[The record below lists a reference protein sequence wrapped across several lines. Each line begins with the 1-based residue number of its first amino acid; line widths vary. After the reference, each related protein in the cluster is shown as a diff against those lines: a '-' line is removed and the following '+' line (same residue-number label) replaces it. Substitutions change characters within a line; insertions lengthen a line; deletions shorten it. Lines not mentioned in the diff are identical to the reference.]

1 MANFDLISEDDF
13 FSGEDKKKPDQ
24 ERPEKSQPDE
34 DLFARPLP
42 EIEDTVF
49 EHEELSEDP
58 LALEDIAETES
69 VPQDFSEDVKENFD
83 FTPTDTDTAEP
94 DFSNE
99 PVAVPEPTP
108 KPEPESGY
116 EPEMAEGSEEALPDY
131 YDDKQKKLS
140 YKPFIIGA
148 LIVILLGAL
157 LYMGKIFFFDSS
169 KTATVEKQK
178 TEQVA
183 SEVKGPS
190 PEEVRKTKFYTDLA
204 GKTKAATSNITSVS
218 GAVLQKARLS
228 SVLFYGSDFTFEA
241 FAKNRAGLATLN
253 IKLKEEFKNNKI
265 KIVSSQDRPGTNG
278 GVFGIYKMTL
288 AGGGGSAASAVSN
301 PFKSASEAKDWLTFL
316 VENGSLKKKA
326 MQTRSLGRR
335 NGFDAVELDASVF
348 GTRDNCL
355 QLIKSIGD
363 ANRNISVSKLS
374 LNAVDQRNFNSKKY
388 QMRLILQ
395 VFM

>member
-13 FSGEDKKKPDQ
+13 FSGEEKKKPDQ
-24 ERPEKSQPDE
+24 EIPEKSQPDE

-42 EIEDTVF
+42 EVEDTVF
-49 EHEELSEDP
+49 EQDDMPEEP
-58 LALEDIAETES
+58 LDLDDIAEPES
-69 VPQDFSEDVKENFD
+69 APQDFSEDVKDNFD
-83 FTPTDTDTAEP
+83 FSPNDVNAAEP
-94 DFSNE
+94 DFPNE
-99 PVAVPEPTP
+99 PAVM
-108 KPEPESGY
+108 PEPELQPES
-116 EPEMAEGSEEALPDY
+116 EPELVTGMEEEVPDY
-131 YDDKQKKLS
+131 YDDKQKQIS

-148 LIVILLGAL
+148 LIIVFIGAL
-157 LYMGKIFFFDSS
+157 LYLGKTFFFDSS
-169 KTATVEKQK
+169 ETAAVENQK

-183 SEVKGPS
+183 SDAKGPS
-190 PEEVRKTKFYTDLA
+190 PEEIRKTNFYTDLA
-204 GKTKAATSNITSVS
+204 GKTKSATSNIASVS
-218 GAVLQKARLS
+218 SAVLQKARLS

-241 FAKNRAGLATLN
+241 FAKTRAGLAKLN

-278 GVFGIYKMTL
+278 GVFGVYKMTL

-301 PFKSASEAKDWLTFL
+301 PFKSVSEAKDWLSFL

-326 MQTRSLGRR
+326 LKTRSLGRR
-335 NGFDAVELDASVF
+335 SGFDAVELDASVF

-363 ANRNISVSKLS
+363 ANRNITVSKLS